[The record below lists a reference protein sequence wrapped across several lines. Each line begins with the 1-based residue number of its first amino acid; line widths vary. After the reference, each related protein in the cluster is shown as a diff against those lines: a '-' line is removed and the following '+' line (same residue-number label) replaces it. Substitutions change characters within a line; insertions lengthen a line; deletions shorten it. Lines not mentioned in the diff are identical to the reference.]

1 MKSEY
6 YRQIK
11 AQYTASRGDATSLFE
26 TLLSIARET
35 GLEAA
40 LACLEECVIEKR
52 TSWLKR
58 NVQSFERTGDPVA
71 DAYRLFY
78 ETYLRLALPQ
88 DGELV
93 EAGEKRIT
101 VRWRNRCPTLEACQ
115 KLGLDT
121 RQVCRLAYER
131 PVQLMLREIDPRL
144 CFERNYSAIRPW
156 ADYCEETI
164 YLLSE

>member
-6 YRQIK
+6 YQQIK
-11 AQYTASRGDATSLFE
+11 AQYAASRGDATGLFE
-26 TLLSIARET
+26 TLLSIARDT

-40 LACLEECVIEKR
+40 LACLEECVIGKR
-52 TSWLKR
+52 TAWLER
-58 NVQSFERTGDPVA
+58 NEPGFSRTGDPVA
-71 DAYRLFY
+71 DAFRLFY
-78 ETYLRLALPQ
+78 ETYLGLALPG

-93 EAGEKRIT
+93 EAREKVIT

-121 RQVCRLAYER
+121 RQVCKLAYER
-131 PVQLMLREIDPRL
+131 PVQLMLQRIDPRL
-144 CFERNYSAIRPW
+144 RFKRSYAAIRPW

-164 YLLSE
+164 YLED